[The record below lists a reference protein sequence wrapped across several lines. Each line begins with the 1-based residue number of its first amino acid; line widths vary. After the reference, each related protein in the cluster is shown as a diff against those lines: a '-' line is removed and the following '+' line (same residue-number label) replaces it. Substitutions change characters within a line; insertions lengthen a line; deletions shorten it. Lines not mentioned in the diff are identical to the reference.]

1 MYTAKT
7 LLGTA
12 CCLGLILTGPAFG
25 DTLNYQITVN
35 TASVSGTTGYL
46 DVGLDPGTL
55 GALGVTA
62 EISDL
67 AGAALSTNTTTS
79 GTVTGT
85 NLYYIAGD
93 VSTTPASSPI
103 LLSATNTL
111 TMVNDDPNNELT
123 QALMFGISLTF
134 DLTLFGPGV
143 SVLGYAGG
151 TSGTTFVLDF
161 LNDAQTAYLLS
172 SDPTGS
178 TASLWATSVTSIA
191 NTGVVT
197 SVDNPGPGGGPSDEA
212 TTLTSQTITITPEP
226 SSSLQL
232 LALMVAGL
240 LILAVSKRRR
250 IAQRL
255 AGRFS

>member
-35 TASVSGTTGYL
+35 TASVSGTTGYV
-46 DVGLDPGTL
+46 DFGLDPGTL

-62 EISDL
+62 EISDF
-67 AGAALSTNTTTS
+67 AGATLSTNTTTS

-85 NLYYIAGD
+85 DLYYIAGD

-111 TMVNDDPNNELT
+111 TMLNDDPNNELT
-123 QALMFGISLTF
+123 QALTFGTSLTF

-151 TSGTTFVLDF
+151 ASGTTFVLDF

-197 SVDNPGPGGGPSDEA
+197 PVDNPGPGGGPSDVA
-212 TTLTSQTITITPEP
+212 TTLTSETITITPEP
-226 SSSLQL
+226 SPVQPLV
-232 LALMVAGL
+232 LMGVGL
-240 LILAVSKRRR
+240 LILAMRKRRR